1 MCFRP
6 SLTSVVERNI
16 KEENELFQW
25 RTELVAI
32 FKGRKEPLSSAEVRC
47 GIIGF
52 ALREVS
58 AGATKI
64 LTKQFDSYKTKN
76 WCRVSLLLSTRTD
89 ATLDPF

>member
-6 SLTSVVERNI
+6 SLTSVVERII
-16 KEENELFQW
+16 KEEIELFQW

-64 LTKQFDSYKTKN
+64 LTKQKN
-76 WCRVSLLLSTRTD
+76 SCRVSLLLSTRTD